1 MPAWGLDVG
10 SSAIKLIALGG
21 KPNKAKLGQF
31 GLAVNPVGNID
42 TENESE
48 RVKIAQA
55 IKKLVGDVQLKTK
68 QVVVA
73 LPESKVFT
81 RLVEMPALSDAELAS
96 AINWEA
102 EQYIPIPMSEVQL
115 DYKVVGKPAV
125 VTGMAKM
132 QVFLVATPTAL
143 VQKYVELLEM
153 AGLETVALETELL
166 AITRTLTRGTV
177 AVPGSAVMIA
187 HFGANTTDF
196 CVVEGERLV
205 FTRSL
210 PTGGTAL
217 SRAMA
222 KELGLEVNQAEQY
235 KRTYGLDPRQLQS
248 KVRNTLL
255 PVFASLVNELR
266 KGMQF
271 YAGEQGKKIVR
282 IILSGG
288 GAYLPEMVRELAAG
302 LGVEV
307 LVGNPWAGIE
317 MDATQQKRVGGIGA
331 VFSVAMGLALRGIE

>member
-143 VQKYVELLEM
+143 VQKYVEL
-153 AGLETVALETELL
+153 
-166 AITRTLTRGTV
+166 
-177 AVPGSAVMIA
+177 MIA